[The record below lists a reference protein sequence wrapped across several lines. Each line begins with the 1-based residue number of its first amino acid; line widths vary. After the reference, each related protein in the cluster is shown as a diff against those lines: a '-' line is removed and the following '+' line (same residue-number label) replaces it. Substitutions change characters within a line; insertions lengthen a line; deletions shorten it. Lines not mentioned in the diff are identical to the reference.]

1 LVEEDLSI
9 NESKSWILDVYGNV
23 GVFVYTYLPH
33 VGDVSPGER
42 ASTRLAGA
50 GGGDEVDVV
59 CAPGVVAGE
68 DRLEGHD
75 AIGVRLLDAAV
86 MRSTLSHRVR

>member
-1 LVEEDLSI
+1 
-9 NESKSWILDVYGNV
+9 VYDNIE
-23 GVFVYTYLPH
+23 VFVYTDLPY
-33 VGDVSPGER
+33 VGDVAPGKR

-59 CAPGVVAGE
+59 CAPRIVSGE
-68 DRLEGHD
+68 DRLEGND